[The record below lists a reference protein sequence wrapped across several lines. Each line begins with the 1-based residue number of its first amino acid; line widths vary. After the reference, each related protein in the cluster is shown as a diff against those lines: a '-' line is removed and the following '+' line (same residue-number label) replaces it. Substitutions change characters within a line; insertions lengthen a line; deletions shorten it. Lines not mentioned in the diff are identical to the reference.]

1 MCRLLTL
8 AFFSLPSVFPGEY
21 CHLPGHSASGGAHW
35 MDDLD
40 AGWMNEA
47 EVFEAEEEQL
57 GDEML
62 IDEGE
67 LFGDDQPELEDE
79 QE

>member
-1 MCRLLTL
+1 
-8 AFFSLPSVFPGEY
+8 
-21 CHLPGHSASGGAHW
+21 